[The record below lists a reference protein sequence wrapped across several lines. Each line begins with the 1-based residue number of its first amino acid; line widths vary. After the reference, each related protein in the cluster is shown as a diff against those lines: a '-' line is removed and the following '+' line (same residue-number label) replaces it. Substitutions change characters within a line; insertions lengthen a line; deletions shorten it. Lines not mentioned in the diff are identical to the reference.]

1 MAKFNVLEHE
11 LVPEH
16 YLVPVEEE
24 EEILKSIGIK
34 KENLPKIR
42 KSDPVL
48 RVLERKYGHIPIGSI
63 IKIVRKS
70 HTAGRIVTYRVVIR
84 D

>member
-16 YLVPVEEE
+16 YLVSAEEE

-48 RVLERKYGHIPIGSI
+48 RILERKYGHIPVGSI
-63 IKIVRKS
+63 IKIIRKS
-70 HTAGRIVTYRVVIR
+70 PTAGRIVTYRVVIR

>member
-1 MAKFNVLEHE
+1 MGKFNVLEHE

-16 YLVPVEEE
+16 YLVSEEEE
-24 EEILKSIGIK
+24 EEILKELGVRK
-34 KENLPKIR
+34 DQLPKIK
-42 KSDPVL
+42 KSDAVL
-48 RVLERKYGHIPIGSI
+48 RVLERKYGHIPIGSL

-70 HTAGRIVTYRVVIR
+70 PTAGKIVVYRVVVR

>member
-16 YLVPVEEE
+16 YLVSVEEE
-24 EEILKSIGIK
+24 EEILKKLGIK
-34 KENLPKIR
+34 KENLPKIK

-48 RVLERKYGHIPIGSI
+48 RILERKYGHIPVGSL
-63 IKIVRKS
+63 IKIIRKS
-70 HTAGRIVTYRVVIR
+70 PTAGRTVAYRVVVR

>member
-1 MAKFNVLEHE
+1 MGKFNVLEHE

-16 YLVPVEEE
+16 YLVSKEEE
-24 EEILKSIGIK
+24 EQILKKYGVK
-34 KENLPKIR
+34 KEDLPKIK

-48 RVLERKYGHIPIGSI
+48 RVLERQYGHIPVGSL

-70 HTAGRIVTYRVVIR
+70 DTAGKAVVYRVVVR

>member
-1 MAKFNVLEHE
+1 MGKFNVLEHG

-16 YLVPVEEE
+16 YLVSKEEE
-24 EEILKSIGIK
+24 EEILKKYGVK
-34 KENLPKIR
+34 KENLPKIK

-48 RVLERKYGHIPIGSI
+48 RVLERQHGHIPVGSL
-63 IKIVRKS
+63 IKIVRRS
-70 HTAGRIVTYRVVIR
+70 ATAGKAVVYRVVVR

>member
-1 MAKFNVLEHE
+1 MAKLNVLEHE

-16 YLVPVEEE
+16 YLVPADEE
-24 EEILKSIGIK
+24 EEILKSLGVK

-48 RVLERKYGHIPIGSI
+48 RILERKYGHIPIGSI

-70 HTAGRIVTYRVVIR
+70 PTAGRMITYRVVIR

>member
-1 MAKFNVLEHE
+1 MVKFNVLEHD

-16 YLVPVEEE
+16 YLVPAEEE
-24 EEILKSIGIK
+24 EKILNELGVK

-42 KSDPVL
+42 KNDAVL
-48 RVLERKYGHIPIGSI
+48 RLLERKYGHIPVGSL

-70 HTAGRIVTYRVVIR
+70 PTAGRIVVYRVVVR

>member
-1 MAKFNVLEHE
+1 MKFNVLEHE

-16 YLVPVEEE
+16 YLVPEEE
-24 EEILKSIGIK
+24 EEDILSQLGVK
-34 KENLPKIR
+34 KENIPKIR
-42 KSDPVL
+42 KSDAVL
-48 RVLERKYGHIPIGSI
+48 RVLERKYGHIKVGSL

-70 HTAGRIVTYRVVIR
+70 PTAGRVVVYRVVVR

>member
-1 MAKFNVLEHE
+1 MTFNVLEHE

-16 YLVPVEEE
+16 YLVPAEEE
-24 EEILKSIGIK
+24 EEILRELNVK
-34 KENLPKIR
+34 KENLPKIK

-48 RVLERKYGHIPIGSI
+48 RILERNYGHIPVGSL

-70 HTAGRIVTYRVVIR
+70 PTAGKTVVYRVVIR

>member
-1 MAKFNVLEHE
+1 MKFNVLEHE

-16 YLVPVEEE
+16 YLVPAEEE
-24 EEILKSIGIK
+24 EQILKEMKVK

-48 RVLERKYGHIPIGSI
+48 RVLERKYGHIPVGSL
-63 IKIVRKS
+63 IKIVRNS
-70 HTAGRIVTYRVVIR
+70 PTAGRIVVYRVVIR

>member
-1 MAKFNVLEHE
+1 MVRFNVLEHE

-16 YLVPVEEE
+16 YLVPEEE
-24 EEILKSIGIK
+24 EEDILMQLGVK

-42 KSDPVL
+42 KSDAVL
-48 RVLERKYGHIPIGSI
+48 RVLERKYGHIKVGSL
-63 IKIVRKS
+63 IKIVRES
-70 HTAGRIVTYRVVIR
+70 PTAGRIVVYRVVVR

>member
-1 MAKFNVLEHE
+1 MAKLNVLEHE

-16 YLVPVEEE
+16 YLVLVDEEE
-24 EEILKSIGIK
+24 KILKSLGVK

-48 RVLERKYGHIPIGSI
+48 RILERKYGHIPIGSI

-70 HTAGRIVTYRVVIR
+70 PTAGRIITYRVVIR

>member
-1 MAKFNVLEHE
+1 MKFNVLEHE

-16 YLVPVEEE
+16 YLVPAEEE
-24 EEILKSIGIK
+24 EEILKKYNVK

-48 RVLERKYGHIPIGSI
+48 RILERKYGHIPVGSL

-70 HTAGRIVTYRVVIR
+70 PTAGRIVVYRVVIR

>member
-1 MAKFNVLEHE
+1 MKFNVLEHE

-16 YLVPVEEE
+16 YLVPEEE
-24 EEILKSIGIK
+24 EEKILKELGVG

-42 KSDPVL
+42 KSDAVL
-48 RVLERKYGHIPIGSI
+48 RVLERKYGHIKVGSL

-70 HTAGRIVTYRVVIR
+70 PTAGRVVVYRVVVR

>member
-1 MAKFNVLEHE
+1 MVRFNVLEHE

-16 YLVPVEEE
+16 YLVSEEE
-24 EEILKSIGIK
+24 EEKILNELGVK
-34 KENLPKIR
+34 KENLPKIK
-42 KSDPVL
+42 KSDAVL
-48 RVLERKYGHIPIGSI
+48 RVLERKYGHIPVGSL

-70 HTAGRIVTYRVVIR
+70 PTAGRVVVYRVVVR

>member
-1 MAKFNVLEHE
+1 MKFNVLEHE

-24 EEILKSIGIK
+24 AGILKALGIK

-48 RVLERKYGHIPIGSI
+48 RILERNYGHIPIGSM
-63 IKIVRKS
+63 IKIVRNS
-70 HTAGRIVTYRVVIR
+70 PTAGRIVVYRMVIR

>member
-1 MAKFNVLEHE
+1 MRFNVLEHE

-16 YLVPVEEE
+16 YLVPAEEE
-24 EEILKSIGIK
+24 DKILKELGAK

-48 RVLERKYGHIPIGSI
+48 RILERNYGHIPIGSL

-70 HTAGRIVTYRVVIR
+70 PTAGRIVVYRVVVR

>member
-1 MAKFNVLEHE
+1 MKFNVLEHE

-16 YLVPVEEE
+16 YLVPAEEE
-24 EEILKSIGIK
+24 EEILRRLNVK

-42 KSDPVL
+42 KSDPIL
-48 RVLERKYGHIPIGSI
+48 RILERKHGHIPVGSLI
-63 IKIVRKS
+63 RIVRKS
-70 HTAGRIVTYRVVIR
+70 PTAGRIEVYRVVIR

>member
-1 MAKFNVLEHE
+1 MKFNVLEHE

-16 YLVPVEEE
+16 YLVPAEEE
-24 EEILKSIGIK
+24 EDILKELKVK
-34 KENLPKIR
+34 KENLPKIK

-48 RVLERKYGHIPIGSI
+48 RILERKYGHIPIGSLI
-63 IKIVRKS
+63 RIVRKS
-70 HTAGRIVTYRVVIR
+70 PTAGRIVVYRVVIR

>member
-1 MAKFNVLEHE
+1 MGKFNVLEHE

-16 YLVPVEEE
+16 YLVSEDEE
-24 EEILKSIGIK
+24 EEILKQLGVK
-34 KENLPKIR
+34 KEQLPKIK
-42 KSDPVL
+42 KSDAVL
-48 RVLERKYGHIPIGSI
+48 RVLERKYGHIPVGSL

-70 HTAGRIVTYRVVIR
+70 PTAGRIVVYRVVVR

>member
-1 MAKFNVLEHE
+1 MKFNVLEHE

-16 YLVPVEEE
+16 YLVPPEEE
-24 EEILKSIGIK
+24 EQILKEMKVK

-48 RVLERKYGHIPIGSI
+48 RVLERKYGHIPVGSL
-63 IKIVRKS
+63 IKIVRNS
-70 HTAGRIVTYRVVIR
+70 PTAGRIVVYRVVIR

>member
-1 MAKFNVLEHE
+1 MKLNVLEHE

-16 YLVPVEEE
+16 YLVPAEEE
-24 EEILKSIGIK
+24 AKVLETLKAK

-48 RVLERKYGHIPIGSI
+48 RVLERKYGHIPVGSL

-70 HTAGRIVTYRVVIR
+70 PTAGRIVVYRVVIR

>member
-1 MAKFNVLEHE
+1 MVRFNVLEHE

-16 YLVPVEEE
+16 YLVPKEEE
-24 EEILKSIGIK
+24 EKILKELGVK
-34 KENLPKIR
+34 KENLPRIK
-42 KSDPVL
+42 KSDAVL
-48 RVLERKYGHIPIGSI
+48 RVLERKYGHIPVGSL

-70 HTAGRIVTYRVVIR
+70 PTAGRITVYRVVVR

>member
-1 MAKFNVLEHE
+1 MKFNVLEHE

-16 YLVPVEEE
+16 YLVPEEE
-24 EEILKSIGIK
+24 EAIVLERLKVK

-48 RVLERKYGHIPIGSI
+48 RILERQYGHIPIGSL

-70 HTAGRIVTYRVVIR
+70 PTAGRIIVYRVVVR
-84 D
+84 E

>member
-1 MAKFNVLEHE
+1 MVRFNVLEHE
-11 LVPEH
+11 YVPEH
-16 YLVPVEEE
+16 YLVPKEEE
-24 EEILKSIGIK
+24 EKILKELNVK
-34 KENLPKIR
+34 KENLPKIK

-48 RVLERKYGHIPIGSI
+48 RILERKYGHIPVGSL

-70 HTAGRIVTYRVVIR
+70 STAGRVVVYRLVIG

>member
-1 MAKFNVLEHE
+1 MKFNVLEHE

-16 YLVPVEEE
+16 YLVPAEEE
-24 EEILKSIGIK
+24 EKILKEMKVK

-48 RVLERKYGHIPIGSI
+48 RVLERKYGHIPIGSL
-63 IKIVRKS
+63 IKIVRNS
-70 HTAGRIVTYRVVIR
+70 PTAGRIIVYRVVIR

>member
-1 MAKFNVLEHE
+1 MKFNVLEHE

-16 YLVPVEEE
+16 YLVPAEEE
-24 EEILKSIGIK
+24 EEILKELKVK

-42 KSDPVL
+42 KSDPIL
-48 RVLERKYGHIPIGSI
+48 RILERKYGHIPIGSL

-70 HTAGRIVTYRVVIR
+70 PTAGRIVVYRVVIR

>member
-1 MAKFNVLEHE
+1 MGEFNVLEHE

-16 YLVPVEEE
+16 YLVSKEEE
-24 EEILKSIGIK
+24 EEILKRLGVK
-34 KENLPKIR
+34 KEQLPKIK
-42 KSDPVL
+42 KSDAVL
-48 RVLERKYGHIPIGSI
+48 RVLERKYGHIPIGSL

-70 HTAGRIVTYRVVIR
+70 PTAGKIVVYRVVVR

>member
-1 MAKFNVLEHE
+1 MVRFNVLEHE

-16 YLVPVEEE
+16 YLVSKDEEE
-24 EEILKSIGIK
+24 AILKELGVK
-34 KENLPKIR
+34 KEHLPKIK
-42 KSDPVL
+42 KSDAVL
-48 RVLERKYGHIPIGSI
+48 RVLERKYGHIPIGSL

-70 HTAGRIVTYRVVIR
+70 PTAGKIVVYRVVVR

>member
-1 MAKFNVLEHE
+1 MKFNVLEHE

-16 YLVPVEEE
+16 YLVPAEEE
-24 EEILKSIGIK
+24 EQILKEIKVK

-48 RVLERKYGHIPIGSI
+48 RVLERKYGHIPVGSL
-63 IKIVRKS
+63 IKIVRNS
-70 HTAGRIVTYRVVIR
+70 PTAGRIVVYRVVIR

>member
-1 MAKFNVLEHE
+1 MGKFNVLEHE

-16 YLVPVEEE
+16 YLVSEEE
-24 EEILKSIGIK
+24 EESILKELGVN
-34 KENLPKIR
+34 KEQLPKIK
-42 KSDPVL
+42 KSDAVL
-48 RVLERKYGHIPIGSI
+48 RVLERKYGHIPIGSL

-70 HTAGRIVTYRVVIR
+70 PTAGKIVVYRVVVR